1 MKFGAALKGLS
12 GKVNSGYSK
21 WKSEAPAR
29 DAARLSNLKSKATRD
44 KEMSAIKKE
53 RLEARREVTQ
63 AQTALR
69 RSQNEYKAAKG
80 GGFNIDNILGKKK
93 TQSVK
98 RKYTPA
104 KSVKRKYTPAKKVT
118 KRAQVRRRI
127 IKKVQHRRA
136 VRREPSKGLFGV

>member
-104 KSVKRKYTPAKKVT
+104 KKVT